1 MSKLELKVAREED
14 AELWDRLVESS
25 PHGTIFHTWKWLK
38 IVEKH
43 TNSRLYPLIGYKG
56 TVPVGIFPIF
66 FKKKG
71 LKMIFSPPP
80 GSAIP
85 HLGPTIMNYNALKQS
100 KRESIYKDFQRS
112 VEDFISK
119 LKPHYISVSLT
130 PFMDPRPFIWSGYRL
145 NANFDYY
152 LILTREEEVWKNF
165 DLNLRQHIKRAEKK
179 GIKIE
184 EGSKEDLE
192 FIYDSLLRRYREQK
206 RTVTVPKDYLMEL
219 YDAFY
224 PENLKVFIAR
234 YEGKNV
240 GGIVALIFKDKIV
253 FWIGAAKPEMKKV
266 SPNDLAQWEAI
277 RWGCSHGLRV
287 YEEIGAGT
295 ERLVGFKN
303 KYNPELSIR
312 FTAVKSSLLSSI
324 FEKIYPKLKSF
335 GFHI

>member
-1 MSKLELKVAREED
+1 MIELRVIGEEEAGEWD
-14 AELWDRLVESS
+14 ELVNKS
-25 PHGTIFHTWKWLK
+25 PQGSIFHTWRWLK

-43 TNSRLYPLIGYKG
+43 TNSKLYPLIGMKG
-56 TVPVGIFPIF
+56 NTPIGIFPLF

-71 LKMIFSPPP
+71 LKMVFSPPP

-85 HLGPTIMNYNALKQS
+85 YLGPAIVNYNALKQS
-100 KRESIYKDFQRS
+100 KRESIYKGFQRS
-112 VEDFISK
+112 VDEFISK

-130 PFMDPRPFIWSGYRL
+130 PFMDPRPFVWSGYRL

-152 LILTREEEVWKNF
+152 LILTGEDEVWKNF
-165 DLNLRQHIKRAEKK
+165 DLNLRQHIKKAEKK

-192 FIYDSLLRRYREQK
+192 FIYNSLLRRYREQK

-234 YEGKNV
+234 YEGENV

-277 RWGCSHGLRV
+277 RWACSHGLRV

-295 ERLVGFKN
+295 ERLVEFKN

-312 FTAVKSSLLSSI
+312 FTAVKSSLLSTI
-324 FEKIYPKLKSF
+324 LEKIYPKLKSF